1 MQRKDSRISGFYEK
15 AIEERQEIVKEFAG
29 LSEEEAAQLKNFG
42 ALGKERAQQMIENV
56 VAGFEL
62 PMGIAT
68 NFYINGEPKLI
79 PMVLEEPSVVAA
91 ASNAAK
97 LSEGFETS
105 SSEPIMIGQ
114 IQMVKVKNAGKAVK
128 AIKKKEKE
136 LIEKAMAVDSTLVK
150 FGGGPRKIEARA
162 IKGMLIVHLLVDV
175 RNAMGANAVN
185 TMCERLSPV
194 LEEITGGKARLRI
207 LSNLAVHRTA
217 KAKAVWK
224 KEKIGGEAIEA
235 ILDAYKFAAA
245 DQFRATTHNKGIM
258 NGVDAVAIATG
269 NDFRAVEAGA
279 HSFAA
284 YKKKYSPLTKFY
296 KNKSG
301 DLVGEIELPLAVGTV
316 GGATKTHPTAKIA
329 VKILGVKGAQELA
342 EIMAAVGLANNFA
355 AMRALATEG
364 IQRGHMKLHAKN
376 IAIQA
381 GAEGTKVEEIAKQL
395 AEEKNINVGRAK
407 EIIEGKK
414 TKS

>member
-175 RNAMGANAVN
+175 RDAMGANAVN
-185 TMCERLSPV
+185 TMCERISPV